1 MALSPGTRL
10 GAYEI
15 TAQIGEGG
23 MGEVYRATDRHLGR
37 DVAIKVLPEAFAQD
51 AERLARF
58 EREAKTLASL
68 NHPNIAI
75 IHGVEVVE
83 GIRALVMELVEGET
97 LHDRIA
103 RGPVPTDE
111 ALPVAREMAAA
122 LEAAHEQGIIHRDL
136 KPANVKVRDDGTVKV
151 LDFGLA
157 KIVEGPAAFDSAQAR
172 EAGHYVRPA
181 ATMSPTIT
189 TPAMTQLGV
198 ILGTAAYMSPEQ
210 AKGKGAD
217 KRSDLWSFG
226 AVVYEMLTGRRAF
239 DGGDMSET
247 LATVIKSDPDWTSL
261 PADLPPAVRTLLR
274 TCLQKDP
281 RKRTVDATT
290 AVFVLDHAAG
300 LASTAA
306 DTMTSTTSRLRIVTA
321 IGLGALAAAALT
333 LLVVWS
339 ATRLMPATPVEP
351 ARFAIVPPPS
361 HALASSVAQDVVISP
376 GGRLIVYVADFEGRT
391 QLAARAIDELDARL
405 IAGTDGANSP
415 FFSPD
420 GLWIGFFTN
429 VGGGGGELRKVSI
442 SGGPPIPLCKYA
454 GNAAGAS
461 WGSDNSIVFATTD
474 LTTGLFRVP
483 AGGGEPAVLTTPDRA
498 HGEIDHRYPFLL
510 PGTNAVL
517 FSVAVA
523 DNYHIATL
531 DLKTSQRR
539 LLVSGARNA
548 QYVDSGHLVYAVD
561 QTLRAVRFDTDS
573 LEVQGEAVPV
583 LQDVRVGQA
592 VLSAGDFSVS
602 RAGTLVYAPAST
614 ERQDAVRS
622 LVWVTRD
629 GREETINSQMRGFV
643 MARLSPDGKKV
654 ALDVRE
660 EQADIWM
667 LDLERE
673 NFSRLTSDQRNER
686 NPVWTPDGQRIVF
699 ASNRTS
705 GALSLYWQR
714 ADGIG
719 DAELLATANGFM
731 VPTSVSPDGEHVLL
745 MENLDITEVT
755 LDGKG
760 GGPRHSEALLATAFN
775 EDNAEISPD
784 GHWLAYQTNESGQ
797 NQVYVRSF
805 PDVNKVRV
813 PVTTAGGRAPAWSR
827 NGRELFYLDANNM
840 LTSVPVQTGA
850 TFSAGKPSQLLK
862 KAYFAGFGNR
872 PYDVSPD
879 GQRFLMIKGAAPES
893 TAAAPPSL
901 VVVLNWQEEL
911 KRRVSVK

>member
-1 MALSPGTRL
+1 MPLTPGTRL
-10 GAYEI
+10 GSYEI
-15 TAQIGEGG
+15 TAQIGVGG
-23 MGEVYRATDRHLGR
+23 MGEVYRATDRNLGR

-75 IHGVEVVE
+75 IHGVEVVD

-111 ALPVAREMAAA
+111 ALPVAREIAAA

-157 KIVEGPAAFDSAQAR
+157 KMVEGPAAFDSAQAR
-172 EAGHYVRPA
+172 EAGHYVRSA

-189 TPAMTQLGV
+189 TPAVTQLGV

-226 AVVYEMLTGRRAF
+226 AVVYEMLTGRCAF

-261 PADLPPAVRTLLR
+261 PADVPPAVRTLLR

-290 AVFVLDHAAG
+290 AVFVLDHAPG
-300 LASTAA
+300 LASTAV
-306 DTMTSTTSRLRIVTA
+306 DTMTSTTSRRRIVA
-321 IGLGALAAAALT
+321 GIGLGALAAAALT
-333 LLVVWS
+333 LVVWS
-339 ATRLMPATPVEP
+339 ATRLMPAPPVEP
-351 ARFAIVPPPS
+351 ARFAILTPPT

-376 GGRLIVYVADFEGRT
+376 GGRLIVYVADLEGRT

-442 SGGPPIPLCKYA
+442 SGGAPIPLCKYA

-498 HGEIDHRYPFLL
+498 QGEIDHRYPFLL

-531 DLKTSQRR
+531 DLRTGQRR

-548 QYVDSGHLVYAVD
+548 QYVDSGHLVYAVE

-573 LEVQGEAVPV
+573 LEVEGEAVPV

-602 RAGTLVYAPAST
+602 RDGTLVYAPAST

-622 LVWVTRD
+622 LVWVTRE
-629 GREETINSQMRGFV
+629 GREETINVQMRGFV
-643 MARLSPDGKKV
+643 MARLSPDGRKV

-719 DAELLATANGFM
+719 EAELLATANGFM
-731 VPTSVSPDGEHVLL
+731 VPTSVSPEGGHVLL

-760 GGPRHSEALLATAFN
+760 GGPRRSEPLLATAFN

-784 GHWLAYQTNESGQ
+784 GQWLAYQSNESGQ

-827 NGRELFYLDANNM
+827 TGRELFYLDGNNM

-850 TFSAGKPSQLLK
+850 TFSAGKPTQLLK

-879 GQRFLMIKGAAPES
+879 GQRFLMIKSAAPES
-893 TAAAPPSL
+893 PAVAPPSL

-911 KRRVSVK
+911 RRLVP